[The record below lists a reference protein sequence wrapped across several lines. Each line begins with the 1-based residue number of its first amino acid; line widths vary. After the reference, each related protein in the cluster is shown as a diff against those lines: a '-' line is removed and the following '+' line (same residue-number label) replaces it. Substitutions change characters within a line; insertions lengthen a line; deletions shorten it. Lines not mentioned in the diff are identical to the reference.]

1 MSNFILSCCSTADL
15 SKDHFIKRNIN
26 YVPFHFYVNGE
37 QYYDDLG
44 QTIPF
49 EKFYEM
55 MKQGADVKTSQVNQS
70 EFINHFTPFL
80 ESGKDILH
88 ISLSSGI
95 SGAYNSALMAKA
107 ELEKTFPE
115 RKIYI
120 VDSLAA
126 ASGYGLIMDKL
137 ADLRDSGKNLDEI
150 YQWIEK
156 NKLKLH
162 HWFTSMDLTFYV
174 KGGRLSKTAGFFGG
188 LFNICPICNMNSEG
202 KLTPMLKVRSKQKA
216 FVEMVNK
223 MVEYAEKGLD
233 YSEKCFISHS
243 NCYEDALTLAHLV
256 EEKFKKLPEPI
267 TINSIGTTIGSH
279 SGPGTVS
286 LFFWGKER

>member
-15 SKDHFIKRNIN
+15 SKDHFTKRNIK
-26 YVPFHFYVNGE
+26 YVPFHFYVNE
-37 QYYDDLG
+37 KHYYDDLG
-44 QTIPF
+44 QTISF
-49 EKFYEM
+49 DQFYDM
-55 MKQGADVKTSQVNQS
+55 MKKGAEVKTSQVNQE
-70 EFINHFTPFL
+70 EFINYFTPFL

-95 SGAYNSALMAKA
+95 SGAYNSALIAKS
-107 ELEKTFPE
+107 ELEKKFPE

-126 ASGYGLIMDKL
+126 ASGYGLLVDKL
-137 ADLRDSGKNLDEI
+137 ADLRDSEKSIDEI

-156 NKLKLH
+156 NKLRLH
-162 HWFTSMDLTFYV
+162 HWFTSMDLSFYV

-188 LFNICPICNMNSEG
+188 LFNICPICNMNSLG
-202 KLTPMLKVRSKQKA
+202 KLTPVLKVRSKQKA
-216 FVEMVNK
+216 FIEMVNK
-223 MVEYAEKGLD
+223 MIECAENGLN

-243 NCYEDALTLAHLV
+243 NCYEDALTLAKLV
-256 EEKFKKLPEPI
+256 QEKFKNLPEPI
-267 TINSIGTTIGSH
+267 IINSIGTTIGSH

-286 LFFWGKER
+286 LFFWGTKR

>member
-15 SKDHFIKRNIN
+15 SKDHFTKRNIN
-26 YVPFHFYVNGE
+26 YVPFHFYVNE
-37 QYYDDLG
+37 KHYYDDLG
-44 QTIPF
+44 QTISF
-49 EKFYEM
+49 TEFYDM
-55 MKQGADVKTSQVNQS
+55 MKKGAEVKTSQVNQE
-70 EFINHFTPFL
+70 EFINYFTPFL

-95 SGAYNSALMAKA
+95 SGAYNSALIAKS
-107 ELEKTFPE
+107 ELEKKFPE

-126 ASGYGLIMDKL
+126 ASGYGLLVDKL
-137 ADLRDSGKNLDEI
+137 ADLRDSEKSIDEI

-156 NKLKLH
+156 NKLRLH
-162 HWFTSMDLTFYV
+162 HWFTSMDLSFYV

-188 LFNICPICNMNSEG
+188 LFNICPICNMNSLG
-202 KLTPMLKVRSKQKA
+202 KLTPVLKVRSKQKA
-216 FVEMVNK
+216 FIEMTHK
-223 MVEYAEKGLD
+223 MAECAENGLN

-243 NCYEDALTLAHLV
+243 NCYEDALTLANLV
-256 EEKFKKLPEPI
+256 QEKFKKLPEPI
-267 TINSIGTTIGSH
+267 IINSIGTTIGSH

-286 LFFWGKER
+286 LFFWGIKR